1 MVQAHNFTLPLG
13 PTACL
18 IGWVL
23 GAAVQLQQAHLW
35 PLGAYALIGTIALLG
50 WLLGLLVIRRGLGA
64 RWVTLAAISALT
76 GALVAA
82 GLSFAQTGV
91 RAAGYAAQAL
101 PAELEG
107 RDLRVIGRIEGL
119 PRSGVDALR
128 FELLIEQA
136 WLDSR
141 PVHWPGRVEL
151 AWYSGRGGWRA
162 SSAAAPPGTPEAQA
176 DWQRDRQQALHPPAP
191 LQPGERWQMTVRLK
205 APHGQRN
212 PHGFDHELRLWER
225 GVQGVG
231 YVRTTARD
239 RLHDRL
245 PERLAP
251 AQGAWV
257 DRARLAT
264 RQAIAQRVSDASLAG
279 VIAALVMGDQSAIER
294 ADWDVFRATGVAH
307 LMSISGLHIT
317 LFAWVSGGLIAAAW
331 RRSARWG
338 SPACLALPAHVA
350 GRWGGLLMA
359 LAYAVFSGWA
369 VPAQRTIWMLAV
381 AVLLRASGV
390 RWPWPQVWLTAMA
403 VVVGLDPWALH
414 QAGFWLSFVAVG
426 LLFATD
432 APLRPAQAAVGRWS
446 ALRHLLRALVRLA
459 REQWIM
465 TLALS
470 PLVLVLFQQVSLVG
484 LIANALAIP
493 WVTFAVT
500 PLALIGVLLPPAWP
514 LAAALL
520 DVLMQILGVL
530 SQVSWAVVERAA
542 APWWCAAAGLLG
554 GLLLV
559 MRWPLALRSLGLP
572 LMLPVLLWQP
582 ARPPPGAFEVLAF
595 DVGQGSA
602 VLVRTARYSLLY
614 DAGPRYSR
622 ESDAGHRVLV
632 PALRAMGER
641 PDILVLS
648 HSDSDHIG
656 GARALLAAQPQM
668 RLLSSLAPDHEL
680 LRTRAEP
687 LACRAGQRWQWDG
700 VRFEILHPSDDD
712 AARLRKPNALSC
724 VLRVQGE
731 HAAALRVGD
740 LEAAQEAAL
749 VERARVRADWLL
761 VPHHGSRTSSS
772 AALLD
777 AVQPRWAVVQA
788 AYRNRFGHPASDVMA
803 RYQARN
809 IEVVQSSRCGAATWR
824 SDEPQSMDC
833 LRQQVPRYWQHLPP
847 AAPP

>member
-1 MVQAHNFTLPLG
+1 
-13 PTACL
+13 
-18 IGWVL
+18 
-23 GAAVQLQQAHLW
+23 
-35 PLGAYALIGTIALLG
+35 
-50 WLLGLLVIRRGLGA
+50 
-64 RWVTLAAISALT
+64 
-76 GALVAA
+76 
-82 GLSFAQTGV
+82 
-91 RAAGYAAQAL
+91 
-101 PAELEG
+101 
-107 RDLRVIGRIEGL
+107 
-119 PRSGVDALR
+119 
-128 FELLIEQA
+128 
-136 WLDSR
+136 
-141 PVHWPGRVEL
+141 
-151 AWYSGRGGWRA
+151 
-162 SSAAAPPGTPEAQA
+162 
-176 DWQRDRQQALHPPAP
+176 
-191 LQPGERWQMTVRLK
+191 
-205 APHGQRN
+205 
-212 PHGFDHELRLWER
+212 
-225 GVQGVG
+225 
-231 YVRTTARD
+231 
-239 RLHDRL
+239 
-245 PERLAP
+245 
-251 AQGAWV
+251 
-257 DRARLAT
+257 
-264 RQAIAQRVSDASLAG
+264 
-279 VIAALVMGDQSAIER
+279 
-294 ADWDVFRATGVAH
+294 
-307 LMSISGLHIT
+307 
-317 LFAWVSGGLIAAAW
+317 
-331 RRSARWG
+331 
-338 SPACLALPAHVA
+338 
-350 GRWGGLLMA
+350 MA

-369 VPAQRTIWMLAV
+369 VPAQRTIWMLVV

-390 RWPWPQVWLTAMA
+390 RWPWPLVWLAAMA

-432 APLRPAQAAVGRWS
+432 APPRPGGGAAARS
-446 ALRHLLRALVRLA
+446 NALSQLLRALVRLA
-459 REQWIM
+459 REQWVM

-484 LIANALAIP
+484 LFANALAIP

-520 DVLMQILGVL
+520 DLLMQVLNVL
-530 SQVSWAVVERAA
+530 SQASWAVVERAA

-641 PDILVLS
+641 PDTLVLS

-656 GARALLAAQPQM
+656 GAHALLAAQPQM

-680 LRTRAEP
+680 LQTRAEP

-700 VRFEILHPSDDD
+700 VHFEVLHPSDDD
-712 AARLRKPNALSC
+712 VARLRKPNALSC
-724 VLRVQGE
+724 VLHVQGA
-731 HAAALRVGD
+731 HAAALLTGD

-749 VERARVRADWLL
+749 VERALVRADWLL

-772 AALLD
+772 AVLLD

-803 RYQARN
+803 RYKERS

-833 LRQQVPRYWQHLPP
+833 LRQREPRYWQHLPP
-847 AAPP
+847 PAPPVQAPP